1 MTSHDK
7 DISLLSYL
15 DTSTGHR
22 GRVGLYLHV
31 DRVGNLQRKAQSG
44 IVVSSLCANMES
56 DNLRKGIEFIKS
68 NPSRETIRNVR
79 KTLQRIFRMI

>member
-22 GRVGLYLHV
+22 GRVGLYWHV

-44 IVVSSLCANMES
+44 IAVSSLCANMES